1 MRDIETRADIDA
13 VLRAFYTRAI
23 DDALLRHVFV
33 EVANMDLEEHLPAIG
48 NFWEKVLFSTS
59 EYNGDA
65 MHVHRH
71 LHDKEPLKPAHFE
84 RCGTRPSAHTT
95 RGPPPPEPSSTPPA
109 SSWPCSATST
119 RRPCTDQPA
128 GRRARDQGSRW
139 RTRRADPPGGS
150 PPHVAIG
157 AGTSEVLRA
166 YVEQAKEKECSHD
179 HE

>member
-1 MRDIETRADIDA
+1 MTSRPAPTPTRCCGP
-13 VLRAFYTRAI
+13 FYTRAI
-23 DDALLRHVFV
+23 DDALLHQIFI
-33 EVANMDLEEHLPAIG
+33 EVANMDLEEHPPAIG

-59 EYNGDA
+59 EYNGNV

-71 LHDKEPLKPAHFE
+71 LHDKEPLKPGHFE

-139 RTRRADPPGGS
+139 RTRRRVGRHPTWPSAR
-150 PPHVAIG
+150 VR
-157 AGTSEVLRA
+157 LR
-166 YVEQAKEKECSHD
+166 S
-179 HE
+179 